1 MSLWSRLFRSSAARG
16 GVGAASQ
23 VPRLAAPTIGFLNLT
38 GDNTQ
43 VDADRVRL
51 APLFA
56 RAPTSTGDVPAC
68 DVLFLY
74 ASVDAEGGIVGSP
87 LRLRDLVRSAGA
99 RIAVLASE
107 NPPDHCLNAL
117 EPANGWPANL
127 VLVVD
132 RKGTNFAAFFLRLFA
147 SMARGESILVA
158 WAGLAPQIPGHVHP
172 DCPETILLPEAGH
185 ITFDGTGSSP
195 GG

>member
-23 VPRLAAPTIGFLNLT
+23 VQRLAAPTIGFLNLT
-38 GDNTQ
+38 GDDTQ
-43 VDADRVRL
+43 VEADRVRL

-56 RAPTSTGDVPAC
+56 RAPMSTGEVPAC

-87 LRLRDLVRSAGA
+87 RRLRDLVRFAGA

-107 NPPDHCLNAL
+107 NPPDHCL
-117 EPANGWPANL
+117 
-127 VLVVD
+127 
-132 RKGTNFAAFFLRLFA
+132 T
-147 SMARGESILVA
+147 
-158 WAGLAPQIPGHVHP
+158 GHVHP